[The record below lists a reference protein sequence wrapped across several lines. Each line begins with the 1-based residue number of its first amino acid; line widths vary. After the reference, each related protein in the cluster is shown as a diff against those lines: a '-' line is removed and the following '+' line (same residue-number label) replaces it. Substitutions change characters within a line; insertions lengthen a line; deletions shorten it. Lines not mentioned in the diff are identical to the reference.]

1 MARDHQYDLST
12 TIINKMT
19 RTDSWTVTTLNTFL
33 DSTVWLK
40 KVLVG
45 RKKFTA
51 DELESAVQ
59 SLQMP
64 SDSLFDSGTLEE
76 DGTVTI
82 SHMILFAI
90 SRAADNIGTI
100 VSHFKTWNCGIGIT
114 TKVDVGRIQS

>member
-1 MARDHQYDLST
+1 
-12 TIINKMT
+12 MT